1 MTSLCTQCM
10 NRLNQVGVAREGL
23 QRRRFIGPEERG
35 YIVLL
40 GLQRREVKPGER
52 VFEVSPDPLN
62 RVQLWAIGRQE
73 HEAPVGREGEPLGGV
88 GPAVVQ
94 EQEIQAVREDLGE
107 GIQEELEA
115 LRVERRQ
122 LQEEPVARGRLHG
135 AIDIQPLEDMLHR
148 ANRLHAARG
157 EAPPADG
164 QEAATAFVLAKDP
177 DGSGVRRGDRPL
189 EVFLTGGLECWDGLR
204 LFWCDWG
211 AVL

>member
-62 RVQLWAIGRQE
+62 RVQLRTIGRQE
-73 HEAPVGREGEPLGGV
+73 HEAHVGREGEPLGGV

-115 LRVERRQ
+115 LRVEIRQ
-122 LQEEPVARGRLHG
+122 LQEEPIARGRLDRP
-135 AIDIQPLEDMLHR
+135 IDIEPLEDMLD
-148 ANRLHAARG
+148 APDGLHAARG
-157 EAPPADG
+157 EAPAADR
-164 QEAATAFVLAKDP
+164 QEAEATFVLAKDP
-177 DGSGVRRGDRPL
+177 NGPAIGGGDRPL
-189 EVFLTGGLECWDGLR
+189 EVFVTGGLEGGNGLGVF
-204 LFWCDWG
+204 LCVWAG
-211 AVL
+211 PL